1 MPSTNEIPYETV
13 LQLAIAVIGKFNPS
27 QLSDPERRVG
37 DSSTACP
44 PEAQYQQ
51 EFYRAFVDVVGPA
64 YTSPEYGTERGARKG
79 RIDFFIRSKKW
90 GIELLRDGS
99 NLQEHNSRFGEEGA
113 YGMWIPS
120 NTMVDYLILD
130 FRSNRPQVA
139 HPRNILCGLA
149 K

>member
-64 YTSPEYGTERGARKG
+64 YTSPEYGTERGAHKG

-90 GIELLRDGS
+90 GIGLLRDGS
-99 NLQEHNSRFGEEGA
+99 NLQEHSSRFGEEGA

-120 NTMVDYLILD
+120 NAMVDYLILD

-149 K
+149 N